1 MKAILLSFLLALA
14 AIQNP
19 VALGTGTIE
28 GRVLRAGT
36 GEPVANMPIT
46 LIESSGI
53 SEEASASMLEQIA
66 NLVTI
71 GLQSASQ
78 AGTNTAVTNLIRDA
92 GPGVSEPVSILTDR
106 SGHFE
111 FPNMRK
117 GRYTVWVQRQGYFG
131 PSFNGVPASVSAR
144 TINFDPAQPTPV
156 DVVVIQ
162 NAVISGRVIDP
173 RGRPISGAGV
183 TAYRPTYNEGR
194 LVWTQVQSLGT
205 NDLGEYRIVWLPPG
219 DYYLSA
225 TPPPFSSPVP
235 GSQESMVRTFYP
247 GAIDPS
253 QARKV
258 TADSGETRGIDISIQ
273 TAPST
278 SFKISGVAV
287 NPNSTTG
294 DRAFGSFVLVPREY
308 SPLYSTDLP
317 FLPNQSPGADRQN
330 GEFEIRNV
338 RPGMYDL
345 FPISFVSGFLAGRTF
360 VNVSNADA
368 QGVRVA
374 LNPAVNLQGTV
385 VVNGTGAKSFPLESI
400 QIGLRGLSIPSIRG
414 APLNNSAFPVDAAGK
429 FTAVGLS
436 GERAFVRVSGLPDTA
451 FVSDIRQGELSVFD
465 SGLEITGSAEP
476 LRVIVD
482 AAGSTLEGIV
492 RNPQGQP
499 ESRVTVVLVP
509 AVERRQNASL
519 YKTRLTNDAGRFEIR
534 GIAPGTYT
542 VFAWKSVPPTAWQN
556 AEFLSSNL
564 DRGHVINIAPASR
577 ATLELEAIP

>member
-1 MKAILLSFLLALA
+1 
-14 AIQNP
+14 
-19 VALGTGTIE
+19 
-28 GRVLRAGT
+28 
-36 GEPVANMPIT
+36 
-46 LIESSGI
+46 
-53 SEEASASMLEQIA
+53 
-66 NLVTI
+66 
-71 GLQSASQ
+71 
-78 AGTNTAVTNLIRDA
+78 
-92 GPGVSEPVSILTDR
+92 
-106 SGHFE
+106 
-111 FPNMRK
+111 
-117 GRYTVWVQRQGYFG
+117 
-131 PSFNGVPASVSAR
+131 
-144 TINFDPAQPTPV
+144 
-156 DVVVIQ
+156 
-162 NAVISGRVIDP
+162 
-173 RGRPISGAGV
+173 
-183 TAYRPTYNEGR
+183 
-194 LVWTQVQSLGT
+194 
-205 NDLGEYRIVWLPPG
+205 
-219 DYYLSA
+219 
-225 TPPPFSSPVP
+225 
-235 GSQESMVRTFYP
+235 
-247 GAIDPS
+247 
-253 QARKV
+253 
-258 TADSGETRGIDISIQ
+258 
-273 TAPST
+273 
-278 SFKISGVAV
+278 
-287 NPNSTTG
+287 
-294 DRAFGSFVLVPREY
+294 
-308 SPLYSTDLP
+308 
-317 FLPNQSPGADRQN
+317 
-330 GEFEIRNV
+330 
-338 RPGMYDL
+338 MYDL

-374 LNPAVNLQGTV
+374 LNPAVNLQGIV

-519 YKTRLTNDAGRFEIR
+519 YKTRLTNDAGQFEIH

>member
-1 MKAILLSFLLALA
+1 MKALLLSFLLTLA

-19 VALGTGTIE
+19 ATVGTGTIE
-28 GRVLRAGT
+28 GRVVRAGS

-66 NLVTI
+66 NLVAI
-71 GLQSASQ
+71 GLQSQSQ
-78 AGTNTAVTNLIRDA
+78 AGTITAVTNLIRNA
-92 GPGVSEPVSILTDR
+92 GPGVSEPLSILTDR
-106 SGHFE
+106 AGHFE

-144 TINFDPAQPTPV
+144 TISFDPAQPAPV

-162 NAVISGRVIDP
+162 SAIISGRVIDP

-183 TAYRPTYNEGR
+183 AAYRPTYSEGR

-219 DYYLSA
+219 DYYLAA
-225 TPPPFSSPVP
+225 TPPSLSSPLP
-235 GSQESMVRTFYP
+235 GSQESWVRTFYP

-273 TAPST
+273 TAPSA
-278 SFKISGVAV
+278 SYKISGVAV

-294 DRAFGSFVLVPREY
+294 DRSFGTFVLVPREY
-308 SPLYSTDLP
+308 SPLYSTDLAYS
-317 FLPNQSPGADRQN
+317 PNQIPGAGREN

-338 RPGMYDL
+338 RPGTYDL
-345 FPISFVSGFLAGRTF
+345 FPISYVSGFLAGRTF
-360 VNVSNADA
+360 VNVTNSDA
-368 QGVRVA
+368 EGVRVT

-385 VVNGTGAKSFPLESI
+385 VVNGPGAQSFPFESI
-400 QIGLRGLSIPSIRG
+400 QIGLRGLSVPPIRG

-436 GERAFVRVSGLPDTA
+436 GEKAFVRVSGLPETA
-451 FVSDIRQGELSVFD
+451 YVADIRQGELSVFD
-465 SGLEITGSAEP
+465 SGLELTGSSEP
-476 LRVIVD
+476 LRVIVE

-492 RNPQGQP
+492 RNPQRQP
-499 ESRVTVVLVP
+499 ESRVTVVMVP
-509 AVERRQNASL
+509 AVERRQNAAL
-519 YKTRLTNDAGRFEIR
+519 YKTRVTNDAGRFEIR
-534 GIAPGTYT
+534 GIAPGLYT

-556 AEFLSSNL
+556 AEFLSNYL
-564 DRGHVINIAPASR
+564 DRGVVISIAPASR
-577 ATLELEAIP
+577 SNLELESIP